1 MILTHTKD
9 FFEKMALIHQ
19 ISTNFVVEKMSFES
33 FKISG
38 NKIINVK
45 GHQRNYGNMRAM
57 WLKLAY
63 YSFWTMNTEGTMGY
77 II

>member
-19 ISTNFVVEKMSFES
+19 ISTNFVVEKLSFES

-38 NKIINVK
+38 NNIINVK
-45 GHQRNYGNMRAM
+45 GHQRYYGNMRAM
-57 WLKLAY
+57 
-63 YSFWTMNTEGTMGY
+63 
-77 II
+77 

>member
-19 ISTNFVVEKMSFES
+19 ISTNFVVEKTSFES

-38 NKIINVK
+38 KNIINVK
-45 GHQRNYGNMRAM
+45 GHQ
-57 WLKLAY
+57 
-63 YSFWTMNTEGTMGY
+63 GTMVTNMQPM
-77 II
+77 